1 MFKSGCENHTLGL
14 FFDIWLYFNL
24 SVFSTIANK
33 QQLHLQILLPR
44 FSGPSL
50 LPSVLAYKSL
60 SGVLRS
66 LLLLSVPF
74 QRQPTTV
81 NICQKS
87 SRSQSPTVKL
97 QVHKV
102 YYLPFKLPQMTFSQ
116 NRLSVHELLCVQRQ
130 PKILCCQPPDCQ
142 PNVICLRF
150 LIWYYSSSRH
160 LFCIDQNRRDLVL
173 SFVGL

>member
-1 MFKSGCENHTLGL
+1 MFKSGCENRILGL

-24 SVFSTIANK
+24 SVFSAVANK
-33 QQLHLQILLPR
+33 KQLCLQTMLPG

-60 SGVLRS
+60 NGVLHS
-66 LLLLSVPF
+66 LLLLSIPF
-74 QRQPTTV
+74 QRQPTRV

-87 SRSQSPTVKL
+87 SLSQLPTVKL

-116 NRLSVHELLCVQRQ
+116 NRWCVHELLCIQLQ

-142 PNVICLRF
+142 PNVIGLRF
-150 LIWYYSSSRH
+150 LRWYYSSSRH
-160 LFCIDQNRRDLVL
+160 LFCIDQNKRDLVL

>member
-1 MFKSGCENHTLGL
+1 MFRVGVKTISLVL

-24 SVFSTIANK
+24 SVFSAIANK
-33 QQLHLQILLPR
+33 KQLCLQTMLPR

-60 SGVLRS
+60 NGVLHS
-66 LLLLSVPF
+66 LLLLSVAF
-74 QRQPTTV
+74 QRQPTTS
-81 NICQKS
+81 QHLLES
-87 SRSQSPTVKL
+87 SLSQLPTVKL

-116 NRLSVHELLCVQRQ
+116 NRWSVHELLC
-130 PKILCCQPPDCQ
+130 ILATTKDSLLPASPDCQ

-150 LIWYYSSSRH
+150 LIAIITLVLGIYFV
-160 LFCIDQNRRDLVL
+160 LIIIRDLVL
-173 SFVGL
+173 QFL